1 VNELV
6 VQGVKP
12 VTAAIYASPLN
23 LTPQPSGSTSIRVP
37 VPKADWDKRQGL
49 VRDAQDLCEKARIA
63 IRQVRYDG
71 QKEIKKDLDGKIVGK
86 EEARGETKNVCRF
99 YYYYLSLRIRSAQ
112 W

>member
-1 VNELV
+1 M
-6 VQGVKP
+6 KP

-71 QKEIKKDLDGKIVGK
+71 QKEIKKDLDGKIIGK
-86 EEARGETKNVCRF
+86 DEARGEVKNVSRSSM
-99 YYYYLSLRIRSAQ
+99 LSDSRD
-112 W
+112 